1 MSELAREVRYA
12 VDKVLRN
19 RGYENHAADAEIY
32 AETLDEITT
41 EVMSVIN
48 HERTS

>member
-1 MSELAREVRYA
+1 MEREVRYA
-12 VDKVLRN
+12 VDKVLRTQLIQH
-19 RGYENHAADAEIY
+19 EFAADKYQEL
-32 AETLDEITT
+32 LDDITT